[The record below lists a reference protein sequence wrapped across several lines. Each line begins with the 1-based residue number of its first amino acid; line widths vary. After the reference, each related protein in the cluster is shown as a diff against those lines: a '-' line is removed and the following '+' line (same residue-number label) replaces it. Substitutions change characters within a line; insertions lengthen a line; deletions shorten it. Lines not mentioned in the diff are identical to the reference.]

1 MQTRSPRSKRKTAG
15 SGQAKAESTALLRS
29 TLLECAHGAGR
40 ILRGYFGRVSNPRLK
55 ESHVSVVCD
64 ADLAAEAYV
73 VKLIRRR
80 FPHHRIVAEESGL
93 TAGDSEYTW
102 VIDPLD
108 GTSNFVAGIPWFGT
122 QLALLRGTQ
131 PILAAMYLPIQDS
144 FYFAERGRPARK
156 NDQVTRVTRERTLQ
170 HTLCAFGFDPTG
182 DARRRRARAELLV
195 RVSGAVRNIRAT
207 NSLVDFCY
215 TADGRLG
222 GCLTLNAKIWDI
234 APVSLILPQAGGRLT
249 DLRGAPLAFDL
260 GPQACTAVY
269 QVLGSSRRLHP
280 ELVALARRSS
290 LL

>member
-1 MQTRSPRSKRKTAG
+1 MQKSSRKSAGTARG
-15 SGQAKAESTALLRS
+15 VAQAKAESAAQLRR
-29 TLLECAHGAGR
+29 TLLECADGAGR
-40 ILRGYFGRVSNPRLK
+40 ILRRYFGRVSNPRLK

-64 ADLAAEAYV
+64 ADLAAEEYV

-80 FPHHRIVAEESGL
+80 FPDHRIVAEESGL
-93 TAGDSEYTW
+93 TAADSEYTW

-122 QLALLRGTQ
+122 QIALLRGTQ
-131 PILAAMYLPIQDS
+131 PILAAMYLPIEDS
-144 FYFAERGRPARK
+144 FYFAERGRPALK
-156 NDQVTRVTRERTLQ
+156 NNRVTRVTDERTLK

-182 DARRRRARAELLV
+182 EAQRRRARAELLV
-195 RVSGAVRNIRAT
+195 RISGAVRNIRAT
-207 NSLVDFCY
+207 NSLVDFCL

-249 DLRGAPLAFDL
+249 DLRGAPLDFDL
-260 GPQACTAVY
+260 GSEACNSIY

-280 ELVALARRSS
+280 ELVALARGSS
-290 LL
+290 NL